1 MEEIRIRLRTDPR
14 SAFFETSVPKGMA
27 LADLAKRYQGGLPY
41 RILAAKVNC
50 QVRELNKPIEAPC
63 DITLLDARVNAV
75 SLMYQR
81 SLSLLYLKAVNDV
94 LGKVGVNI
102 GNSLNKGFYTVI
114 RSKAPVGEAEIQA
127 VERRMRELVAADIPY
142 VKEFADRETACR
154 FLLEDGHKERA
165 RLIEKALD
173 AQRIAFYSLDGFR
186 NYFYGQMAPSTGYIE
201 HFELRKYRNGVL
213 LRFPHP
219 SAPDAIPPYRDEKKL
234 YAAFGEATQ
243 WGRIMGISVAADLNE
258 QIESGRSVEMIQLSE
273 ALHEKSVAYIADR
286 IAQEKKR
293 VVLIAG
299 PSSSGK
305 TTFARRLCIQLKV
318 NGLDPLY
325 LGTDDY
331 FVERDDSPLD
341 EYGER
346 NFEDIEALDLK
357 LFNDNMNALLRGE
370 VVDLPRYDFY
380 LGKKV
385 FGERPTRGKPGQ
397 PFVIEGIHGLNRLLT
412 SGVADKEKFR
422 IYISPLTALNIDD
435 HNRIPT
441 TDVRLLRRLIRD
453 HQFRGNGA
461 AKTISTWHKVRVG
474 EDKNI
479 FPFSGEAD
487 VLFNSAYI
495 YELSVL
501 KKYAMPLLDAIPEDA
516 EEFSEAYR
524 LRRFLRFFAVIED
537 DSAIA
542 NNSILREFIGGSIFV

>member
-1 MEEIRIRLRTDPR
+1 
-14 SAFFETSVPKGMA
+14 
-27 LADLAKRYQGGLPY
+27 
-41 RILAAKVNC
+41 
-50 QVRELNKPIEAPC
+50 
-63 DITLLDARVNAV
+63 
-75 SLMYQR
+75 
-81 SLSLLYLKAVNDV
+81 
-94 LGKVGVNI
+94 
-102 GNSLNKGFYTVI
+102 
-114 RSKAPVGEAEIQA
+114 
-127 VERRMRELVAADIPY
+127 
-142 VKEFADRETACR
+142 
-154 FLLEDGHKERA
+154 
-165 RLIEKALD
+165 
-173 AQRIAFYSLDGFR
+173 
-186 NYFYGQMAPSTGYIE
+186 
-201 HFELRKYRNGVL
+201 
-213 LRFPHP
+213 
-219 SAPDAIPPYRDEKKL
+219 
-234 YAAFGEATQ
+234 
-243 WGRIMGISVAADLNE
+243 
-258 QIESGRSVEMIQLSE
+258 
-273 ALHEKSVAYIADR
+273 VAYIADR
-286 IAQEKKR
+286 IAREKKR

-331 FVERDDSPLD
+331 FVEREASPLD
-341 EYGER
+341 AYGER
-346 NFEDIEALDLK
+346 NFEDIEALDLG
-357 LFNDNMNALLRGE
+357 LFNDHMNALLRGE

-385 FGERPTRGKPGQ
+385 FGERLTRGKPGQ

-412 SGVADKEKFR
+412 GGIADKEKFR

-441 TDVRLLRRLIRD
+441 TDVRLLRRMIRD

-461 AKTISTWHKVRVG
+461 EKTISTWHKVRAG

-524 LRRFLRFFAVIED
+524 LRRFLQFFAVIED
-537 DSAIA
+537 DSAIV